1 MNSSTVVN
9 MDYMSNDQDSWMI
22 DTTGRYATAIS
33 NYLIADGIP
42 EDGTMRIMQNAAKV
56 LGYCP
61 DPSIDRPKK
70 LTGIVIGKV
79 QSGKTSNFIALT
91 ALAFDNGYDHVVVF
105 GGTTNLLVRQNG
117 QRIEEY
123 FEATPEV
130 VVLNSSEHNAYMNAS
145 TVEQLIRAGKKVIIV
160 ALKKPKRINEIR
172 TQVFCDSELSD
183 SPTLIIDD
191 EGDEASL
198 NTLVGKGKK
207 SSTYQ
212 AIEKLKNTLRRHCF
226 VSVTATPQANLLIN
240 SMDILSPEFGVLVD
254 PGKGYCGLDVFHTP
268 DSKLVVEIPDNEGS
282 LLDSTP
288 NSFYEAL
295 ATYFVG
301 CSIFSYRGKRPSEKF
316 SMLVHPSQLKVD
328 HSSVK
333 AKTESIVSQ
342 WRMLSQNKG
351 DIAYANLKRRLLK
364 AYEEYKNGG
373 TVVPQFDDLED
384 GALYAINNC
393 QIHLVN
399 GDSVPKDADKFFDFN
414 IYVGGTMLGRG
425 LTIKGL
431 AITYIIRTPKGKSN
445 VDTTAQR
452 ARWFGYKEKY
462 LDLCRVYAVKKII
475 HEFRAIREHEN
486 DLWETVRDANLQGT
500 HFKDIARIFVLSDDL
515 RMTRTSVGNADKF
528 VFKPWNI
535 QRSIY
540 LDQAYAQSNITV
552 LQQYRDARADDL
564 KTVRYGSDSS
574 SPYVILEGVSFDEVK
589 SQIVDQ
595 FLFPERSDLQK
606 DVIMK
611 LGLLLRKKGI
621 NAKVDIIWMRDG
633 SHSFH
638 DVFDGDLPNYMVGRR
653 PDDYRV
659 PAVYEGDRYQFVKPD
674 VMQLQIH
681 VIEDRIT
688 HVVSPALALYIPV
701 EYIEKLTNL
710 VIRR

>member
-1 MNSSTVVN
+1 MTASVVN
-9 MDYMSNDQDSWMI
+9 MDYIREDLSSWMI
-22 DTTGRYATAIS
+22 DTSGRYATAIS

-42 EDGTMRIMQNAAKV
+42 EDGTMKIMQNAAKV

-61 DPSIDRPKK
+61 DPSQEGSKQM
-70 LTGIVIGKV
+70 TGIVIGKV

-105 GGTTNLLVRQNG
+105 GGTNTVLVRQNG

-130 VVLNSSEHNAYMNAS
+130 VVINSSDHKAYMNSA
-145 TVEQLIRAGKKVIIV
+145 TIGQWIRAGKKVIIV
-160 ALKKPKRINEIR
+160 ALKRPQRINEIR
-172 TQVFCDSELSD
+172 TQVFSDPELAD

-198 NTLVGKGKK
+198 NTLVSKGKK
-207 SSTYQ
+207 SSTYL
-212 AIEKLKNTLRRHCF
+212 AIEKLKGTLHRHCF
-226 VSVTATPQANLLIN
+226 VSVTATPQANLLIS

-254 PGKGYCGLDVFHTP
+254 PGKGYCGLDVFHSP
-268 DSKLVVEIPDNEGS
+268 DSKLVVEIPDTESS
-282 LLDSTP
+282 LLDSVP
-288 NSFYEAL
+288 NSFNEAL

-301 CSIFSYRGKRPSEKF
+301 CSIFLYRGKKPSEKF

-333 AKTESIVSQ
+333 GKTESIVSH
-342 WRMLSQNKG
+342 WRTLSQNKG
-351 DIAYANLKRRLLK
+351 DIAYRNLKKRLLK
-364 AYEEYKNGG
+364 AYEDYKLSG
-373 TVVPQFDDLED
+373 TVVPSFDELED
-384 GALYAINNC
+384 GAIYAINNC

-431 AITYIIRTPKGKSN
+431 AVTYIIRTPKGKSN

-475 HEFRAIREHEN
+475 QEFIAIREHEN

-500 HFKDIARIFVLSDDL
+500 NFKDIARIFVLSDDL
-515 RMTRTSVGNADKF
+515 RMTRTNVANTDKF

-535 QRSIY
+535 QRCIH
-540 LDQAYAQSNITV
+540 LDPEYAKSNMAI
-552 LQQYRDARADDL
+552 LQQYRNSRSGDL
-564 KTVRYGSDSS
+564 KTVRFGSESS
-574 SPYVILEGVSFDEVK
+574 LPYVMLENVPFDEVK
-589 SQIVDQ
+589 NQIIDN

-611 LGLLLRKKGI
+611 LGLLLRKKTI
-621 NAKVDIIWMRDG
+621 DASFDVIWMRDG

-638 DVFDGDLPNYMVGRR
+638 DVNDGDLPNYMVGRR
-653 PDDYRV
+653 PDDYKL
-659 PAVYEGDRYQFVKPD
+659 PAIYEGDRYQFVKPS

-681 VIEDRIT
+681 VIEDRVT
-688 HVVSPALALYIPV
+688 HIVSPALALYIPV
-701 EYIEKLTNL
+701 DYIEKLTNL

>member
-1 MNSSTVVN
+1 MSDSVVN
-9 MDYMSNDQDSWMI
+9 MDYERDDQGSWMI
-22 DTTGRYATAIS
+22 DTSGRYATAIR

-42 EDGTMRIMQNAAKV
+42 EDGTMKIMQNAAKV

-61 DPSIDRPKK
+61 DPSNDITKR

-91 ALAFDNGYDHVVVF
+91 ALAFDNGYDHVVVC
-105 GGTTNLLVRQNG
+105 GGTTNPLVRQNG

-130 VVLNSSEHNAYMNAS
+130 VVINSFEHTAYMNATTIS
-145 TVEQLIRAGKKVIIV
+145 QLIRAGKKVIIV
-160 ALKKPKRINEIR
+160 ALKKPKRINDIR
-172 TQVFCDSELSD
+172 TEIFCDPDLAD

-198 NTLVGKGKK
+198 NTLVSKGKK
-207 SSTYQ
+207 SSTYL
-212 AIEKLKNTLRRHCF
+212 AIERLKNALRRHCF

-254 PGKGYCGLDVFHTP
+254 PGKGYCGLDVFHSP
-268 DSKLVVEIPDNEGS
+268 DSKLVIEIPDNESS
-282 LLDSTP
+282 LLDSIP

-295 ATYFVG
+295 ATYFLG
-301 CSIFSYRGKRPSEKF
+301 CSIFMYRGKKPSEKF

-333 AKTESIVSQ
+333 GKTESIVSQ
-342 WRMLSQNKG
+342 WRTLSQNKE
-351 DIAYANLKRRLLK
+351 DIAYLNLKRRLLK
-364 AYEEYKNGG
+364 AYEGYRDSG
-373 TVVPQFDDLED
+373 TIVPSFDELEE
-384 GALYAINNC
+384 GAIYAINNC

-399 GDSVPKDADKFFDFN
+399 GDSVPKDADKFFDYN

-475 HEFRAIREHEN
+475 REFRAIREHEN

-515 RMTRTSVGNADKF
+515 RMTRTNVANADKF

-535 QRSIY
+535 QRSIH
-540 LDQAYAQSNITV
+540 LDQAYASSNMTI
-552 LQQYRDARADDL
+552 LQQYREFRSDYL
-564 KTVRYGSDSS
+564 KTVRFGSESS
-574 SPYVILEGVSFDEVK
+574 LPYVMVENVKFDEVK
-589 SQIVDQ
+589 SCIIDK

-606 DVIMK
+606 DVIIK

-621 NAKVDIIWMRDG
+621 AATVDVIWMRDG

-638 DVFDGDLPNYMVGRR
+638 DVFDGDVPNYMVGRR
-653 PDDYRV
+653 PDDYKV

-674 VMQLQIH
+674 VIQLQIH
-681 VIEDRIT
+681 IIEDRLT

-701 EYIEKLTNL
+701 NYIEKLTNL